1 MPKKKRSDKMTLGK
15 IFTVYSRLE
24 SLSFRH
30 WIRPHDSV
38 FIAYSAEIYTL
49 AESGFQNWRI
59 HMPDS
64 LDTCGR
70 KPNPQRIKCGLKFG
84 GLSKVIELLKKKFIF

>member
-1 MPKKKRSDKMTLGK
+1 MPKKKRSDKITLSK
-15 IFTVYSRLE
+15 ISTVYSRLV

-38 FIAYSAEIYTL
+38 FIAYSAEIYTM

-70 KPNPQRIKCGLKFG
+70 KPNPQRIRCGLKFG
-84 GLSKVIELLKKKFIF
+84 GLSKLLSY